1 MGTGSTSS
9 AAGTAPA
16 PLPVLSSPVT
26 PAKRK
31 GSRVTPKK
39 HTPAKPTAGTEPKRT
54 KGKIP
59 VAQPRAQ
66 ASRRAGPEPG
76 SEKALAA
83 EAAEAEQARQVP
95 SDETGTAAAA
105 RPWWQKLLTP
115 RPPQR
120 KAPARADDAD
130 EGGEHVDAELVEAGP
145 KPKRAFTGWRVVLVF
160 LGAQVAGLI
169 AYSIASS
176 STSYD
181 FQVPPG
187 AGAAVG
193 QAAGQTLT
201 GQPLDVTT
209 APPIWLTMLMQLPL
223 WAVLGGVPIW
233 LAVTKGRGLVAELG
247 LRMKAIDVPVGLAI
261 GAACQLVMVPALYWL
276 VFKAVGARD
285 VSADAR
291 ELTDRATDP
300 LSILL
305 VFVIVIVG
313 APLAEEIFFRGM
325 AQRTFLH
332 RIHPR
337 WAILASATFFAASHF
352 QLLQFPALLVFG
364 LILGFLAWKADRL
377 GPAIWAHV
385 GFNAVTAVGLIYHVG
400 WW

>member
-1 MGTGSTSS
+1 
-9 AAGTAPA
+9 
-16 PLPVLSSPVT
+16 VT
-26 PAKRK
+26 PANRK

-39 HTPAKPTAGTEPKRT
+39 HTPAKPSDPSSGRKPKGRVPVPEPGSR
-54 KGKIP
+54 
-59 VAQPRAQ
+59 
-66 ASRRAGPEPG
+66 SRRAGPEPG
-76 SEKALAA
+76 SHKAREA
-83 EAAEAEQARQVP
+83 EAAAAEESRRAASKR
-95 SDETGTAAAA
+95 SATGERP
-105 RPWWQKLLTP
+105 RPWWQKLLAP
-115 RPPQR
+115 RPPQSG
-120 KAPARADDAD
+120 AAGGDGAV
-130 EGGEHVDAELVEAGP
+130 EHGEHVDAELVEGERA
-145 KPKRAFTGWRVVLVF
+145 PKRAFTGWRVVLVF

-169 AYSIASS
+169 AYSIAAS

-181 FQVPPG
+181 FQIPPG
-187 AGAAVG
+187 TGAAVG

-201 GQPLDVTT
+201 GQALDVGTP
-209 APPIWLTMLMQLPL
+209 PPIWLTMLMQLPL
-223 WAVLGGVPIW
+223 WAVLGGVPVF
-233 LAVTKGRGLVAELG
+233 LAISKGRGLVAELG

-261 GAACQLVMVPALYWL
+261 GAASQLLMVPALYWL

-291 ELTDRATDP
+291 DLTDRATDP

-325 AQRTFLH
+325 AQRTFLR

-352 QLLQFPALLVFG
+352 QMLQFPALLVFG

-385 GFNAVTAVGLIYHVG
+385 GFNAVTAIGLIYHVG
-400 WW
+400 WWQ